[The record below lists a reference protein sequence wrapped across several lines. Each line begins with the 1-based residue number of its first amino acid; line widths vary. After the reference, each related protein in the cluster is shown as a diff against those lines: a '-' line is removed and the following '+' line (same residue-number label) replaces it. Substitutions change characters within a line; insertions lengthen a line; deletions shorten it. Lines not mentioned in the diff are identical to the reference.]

1 MKAKFFG
8 NPFRSKTV
16 RKLWL
21 KLCPKL
27 YPKLYEVLNI
37 SGYVPTLTP
46 REHTAKRSILN

>member
-16 RKLWL
+16 RKL
-21 KLCPKL
+21 

-37 SGYVPTLTP
+37 SGYVPALTP

>member
-8 NPFRSKTV
+8 DPFRSKTV

-21 KLCPKL
+21 KLC
-27 YPKLYEVLNI
+27 PKLYEVLNI

>member
-8 NPFRSKTV
+8 DPFRSKTV
-16 RKLWL
+16 RKLY
-21 KLCPKL
+21 PKL

-37 SGYVPTLTP
+37 SGYVPALTP